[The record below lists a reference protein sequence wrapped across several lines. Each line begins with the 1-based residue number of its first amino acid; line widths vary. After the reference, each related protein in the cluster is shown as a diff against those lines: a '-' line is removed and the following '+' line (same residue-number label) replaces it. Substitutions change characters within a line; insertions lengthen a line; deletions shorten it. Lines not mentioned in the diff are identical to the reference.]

1 MSKAGNK
8 IVKKMGSKKYS
19 SQNQVKTL
27 VLMQVLGNTSTFFDP
42 GKIIPD
48 TPNFFA
54 PTTLPDNSISD
65 NNLAAY
71 ALIGG
76 SDATMDSLVNS
87 QYGGK

>member
-1 MSKAGNK
+1 
-8 IVKKMGSKKYS
+8 MGSKKYS
-19 SQNQVKTL
+19 AQNQVKTL

-42 GKIIPD
+42 GKIVPD
-48 TPNFFA
+48 TPNFFT

-65 NNLAAY
+65 NILAAY

-76 SDATMDSLVNS
+76 SDQVMDNLVNS